1 MYRMKTTL
9 PVLTVVALL
18 LLAACASIGNPD
30 GGRYDE
36 EPPVLV
42 KASPGERATN
52 NKERKISLLFDEY
65 IKLENA
71 SEKVVV
77 SPPQAEQP
85 DIKASGKRI
94 LITLFDTLQ
103 ANTTYTVDFADAIVD
118 NNEGNPMGDYTY
130 SFSTGD
136 VIDTMEVSGYVL
148 EARNLEP
155 IKGILVGL
163 HSDTTDTAFTT
174 KPLERVS
181 RTDSRGHFCIKGIAP
196 GSYRVYAL
204 KDADQNFIFNQ
215 KSEKIGFNHDIIV
228 PKASADI
235 RPDTSWIDSIHY
247 RSIKL
252 VPYTRYTPDNI
263 VLTAF
268 TEQPSF
274 QYLRRVTRDIPSR
287 FTAVFGNKADTL
299 PTIRGLNFDERDA
312 FVIENTPRNDSITY
326 WLKDSAVF
334 NLDTLELAMTYMRT
348 DDSLGILV
356 PQTDTLSLVSKKT
369 RAQIEK
375 ERAKRAEEWV
385 KDQKKKMKRTKGHAR
400 KEDEFAALPLKSK
413 SDSLS
418 VPRQYADSTLADS
431 ALAGAAF
438 ADSLLA
444 SAPPA
449 DSLAASADSTLQ
461 SVAPPD
467 EAVVEQSAGKS
478 SKKGKRRKSADS
490 DDDVKIDASMMPADA
505 LKMTPDV
512 PEALAPDKNPSFL
525 FEEPLSRIDTA
536 AIHLKLY
543 NAKDSTLVEAPFLLR
558 SNSDDAKKLYLYG
571 EWHPGDEY
579 QLNIDS
585 AAFCGLYGLVT
596 KPFEKKFKIRQGDE
610 FSALFVNVAGA
621 DTSFFVQLINQSE
634 EVIKEART
642 SKNGRVEFY
651 YVEAGKYYLRGYFDR
666 NGNGMW
672 DTGSYADD
680 LQAETVHY
688 YNHALEL
695 KKMWEI
701 TQDWNLNATERIRE
715 KPLEITRQKPEAQKT
730 IKNRN
735 AERERD
741 R

>member
-1 MYRMKTTL
+1 MKTNL

-228 PKASADI
+228 PKAAADI

-268 TEQPSF
+268 TELPAF
-274 QYLRRVTRDIPSR
+274 QYLRRVTRDVPSR
-287 FTAVFGNKADTL
+287 FTVVFGNKADSL
-299 PTIRGLNFDERDA
+299 PVIRGLNFDERDA

-334 NLDTLELAMTYMRT
+334 NLDTLELAMTYMHT

-375 ERAKRAEEWV
+375 ERAKRAEDWV
-385 KDQKKKMKRTKGHAR
+385 KEQKKKMKRNKAHAR
-400 KEDEFAALPLKSK
+400 KEDEPVSLIQKLK

-418 VPRQYADSTLADS
+418 ATPLPNDS
-431 ALAGAAF
+431 AF
-438 ADSLLA
+438 ADSLAAAL
-444 SAPPA
+444 PA
-449 DSLAASADSTLQ
+449 DSVAGVADSTLQ
-461 SVAPPD
+461 SVVPPD
-467 EAVVEQSAGKS
+467 DPVIQPLLEKGT
-478 SKKGKRRKSADS
+478 KKGKRRKSADS

-543 NAKDSTLVEAPFLLR
+543 NAKDSTWVEAPFLLR

-579 QLNIDS
+579 RLNIDS

-596 KPFEKKFKIRQGDE
+596 TPFEKKFKIRQGDE

-621 DTSFFVQLINQSE
+621 DTSFVVQLINQSE

-701 TQDWNLNATERIRE
+701 TQDWNVNATERIRE